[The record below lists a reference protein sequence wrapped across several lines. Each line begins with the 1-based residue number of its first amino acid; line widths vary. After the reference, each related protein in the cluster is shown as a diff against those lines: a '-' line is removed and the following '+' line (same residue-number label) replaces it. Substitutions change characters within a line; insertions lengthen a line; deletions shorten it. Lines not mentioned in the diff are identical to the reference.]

1 MHIQLN
7 NPIFPDTRF
16 AHDLPLMIR
25 LSVRGAYLLLHLK
38 RGRLFETGH
47 TGCLFN
53 FLRNNQ
59 MFKLEL
65 KGEVHSRMAIYFLY
79 ANKKFLQKYVIHQ
92 NFSSQRALNPYEIFL

>member
-7 NPIFPDTRF
+7 NPIFPDKKF
-16 AHDLPLMIR
+16 AHDLPLMIP
-25 LSVRGAYLLLHLK
+25 LSVQGAYLLLHLK

-47 TGCLFN
+47 LFGSTGCLFN

-65 KGEVHSRMAIYFLY
+65 
-79 ANKKFLQKYVIHQ
+79 NK
-92 NFSSQRALNPYEIFL
+92 